1 MFGIDDIV
9 SVGLKIFDKVIPDP
23 AQKAEMQA
31 RLLELQQTGE
41 LKLEEFA
48 VKREEIASGD
58 RDSARKMQIAALQQE
73 DLVAKRFIYWFTG
86 FWSFG
91 SAAYIAF
98 ITFAKIPP
106 ENIRFADTILGFILG
121 TAVAGMFQYFY
132 GSTANSKAKDSII
145 HNMTSK

>member
-1 MFGIDDIV
+1 MFGIDDVID
-9 SVGLKIFDKVIPDP
+9 VGFKILDKIIPDP

-31 RLLELQQTGE
+31 KLLELQQTGE

-58 RDSARKMQIAALQQE
+58 RDSARKMQIAALSQE
-73 DLVAKRFIYWFTG
+73 DIFAKRFIYWFTG
-86 FWSFG
+86 FWSTA
-91 SAAYIAF
+91 SALYIGF
-98 ITFAKIPP
+98 ITFSKIPE

-132 GSTANSKAKDSII
+132 GSTVGSKAKDSII
-145 HNMTSK
+145 HSMTNK